1 MSQRQAYDAPG
12 THDRQAVL
20 PPVAAADAT
29 ADFVVFEAPVNCK
42 VEKVKVIPGAAVTGA
57 DTNTRH
63 LNLINR
69 GANGAGTTEIA
80 NYDLTSGN
88 DAGVAGL
95 VLYAPPSPLAVV
107 QGTQL
112 ALQVEKVGNGI
123 ALPPLAVVVEFSP
136 N

>member
-1 MSQRQAYDAPG
+1 MSQRQAYDTPG
-12 THDRQAVL
+12 THDAHRCIE
-20 PPVAAADAT
+20 PTAAGDASKT
-29 ADFVVFEAPVNCK
+29 HVIFAAPVNCK
-42 VEKVKVIPGAAVTGA
+42 VEKVKVIPGAAVAGA

-88 DAGVAGL
+88 DAGVAGI

>member
-12 THDRQAVL
+12 THDRQAAL
-20 PPVAAADAT
+20 PPVAAADPT
-29 ADFVVFEAPVNCK
+29 ADFVVFEAPVNCRI
-42 VEKVKVIPGAAVTGA
+42 EKVKVIPGAAVTGA

-63 LNLINR
+63 LNLVNR
-69 GANGAGTTEIA
+69 GANGAGAAEVA

-88 DAGVAGL
+88 GLGVAGL
-95 VLYAPPSPLAVV
+95 VLYAPAVPLAVV

-112 ALQVEKVGNGI
+112 ALQIEKVGTGI
-123 ALPPLAVVVEFSP
+123 ALPPLGVVVEFSP